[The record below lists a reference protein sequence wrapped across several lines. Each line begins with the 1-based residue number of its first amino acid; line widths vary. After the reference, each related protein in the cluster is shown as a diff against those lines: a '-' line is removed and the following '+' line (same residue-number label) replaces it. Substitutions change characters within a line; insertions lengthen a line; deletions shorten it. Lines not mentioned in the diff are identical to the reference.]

1 MKLWSSSAAGEGAQH
16 KPDPAC
22 ISHSVLLSAASAVC
36 LIKACLLHAI
46 AILTTAD
53 LPLCLLH
60 PFCTALCKAWLQS
73 LHWGCNLC
81 QRLDIPH
88 LHVSN
93 RAQAYVGAFMWKPKG
108 EEGMSAAESAGS
120 ESSSSS
126 AASDFPS
133 TSSYASDQQPAS
145 TSSAVPAADADSA
158 LSDPSS
164 SEAAGS
170 SPGADTAAGPSGQNS
185 DSDFGGLTS
194 NQQLCEVGTFAQVH
208 TIVPIDPKRAQLL
221 LLGHRR
227 LKRTKQVIPH
237 SCFGGISSTSCENC
251 NIPAWLPLPQEC
263 SL

>member
-1 MKLWSSSAAGEGAQH
+1 
-16 KPDPAC
+16 
-22 ISHSVLLSAASAVC
+22 
-36 LIKACLLHAI
+36 
-46 AILTTAD
+46 
-53 LPLCLLH
+53 
-60 PFCTALCKAWLQS
+60 
-73 LHWGCNLC
+73 
-81 QRLDIPH
+81 
-88 LHVSN
+88 
-93 RAQAYVGAFMWKPKG
+93 MWKPKG
-108 EEGMSAAESAGS
+108 EDGMSAAESAGS

-158 LSDPSS
+158 SSDPSS
-164 SEAAGS
+164 PSEAAGS

-194 NQQLCEVGTFAQVH
+194 DQQLCEVGTFAQVH

-237 SCFGGISSTSCENC
+237 SCFGGVSSTACKKLQDPIIVALRICPCPRNAVC
-251 NIPAWLPLPQEC
+251 DRLC
-263 SL
+263 KG